1 MKKNN
6 ISHSKWWEIVIDWG
20 GDLSGKLIDNQA
32 AKQAS
37 QAAVEVARAQANA
50 EIAKAELEN
59 SKKDNTMLY
68 VGIGGVVLVVLLFI
82 FVVIKK

>member
-1 MKKNN
+1 MKKN
-6 ISHSKWWEIVIDWG
+6 ISHSWWEDVISLG
-20 GDLSGKLIDNQA
+20 GELGGKLIDNQA
-32 AKQAS
+32 SKQAG
-37 QAAVEVARAQANA
+37 QAAVEVAQAQANA

>member
-6 ISHSKWWEIVIDWG
+6 ISHSKWWEDVINWG
-20 GDLSGKLIDNQA
+20 GELGGKLIDNQA
-32 AKQAS
+32 FKQSS
-37 QAAVEVARAQANA
+37 QAAVEVAQAKANA

-59 SKKDNTMLY
+59 SNQDNTMLY

>member
-6 ISHSKWWEIVIDWG
+6 ISHSWWEDVIDTSG
-20 GDLSGKLIDNQA
+20 GIIDKLLDNQA
-32 AKQAS
+32 SRQAS
-37 QAAVEVARAQANA
+37 QAAVEVAQAQANA